1 MELLRDTGKF
11 LTLDTKILSALLG
24 KLKPTARLSPE
35 CKGALI
41 VSDSSTALCKS
52 NRT

>member
-24 KLKPTARLSPE
+24 KLKPTARFE